1 MSSKGVPMPALDGM
15 RVLDFTQYEAG
26 PSCCQYL
33 AWLGA
38 DVVKVEPPRGEPGRR
53 TGGGDGVAQYF
64 ENYNA
69 NKRSVAVDVATET
82 GRDLVR
88 RLVTGFDV
96 FVENQGP
103 RVMEKLALDPVSLH
117 AVNPAL
123 IYTRIKGYGLSGPYA
138 EYRSFDM
145 LAQAAAGLF
154 SLTGA
159 PDGPPMRPGGTF
171 GDTATGAH
179 SAMAILAA
187 YVQRQRT
194 GEGQVIEMSMH
205 EVMTMFIRTT
215 GIRGW
220 ALDGS
225 AAPRV
230 GNRLGGA
237 PTDMFACTP
246 FGPNDYVYVMVGT
259 VRMWEALCKVI
270 DRPELLDDPRFATG
284 AGREEHD
291 GLLHAEVAEWCR
303 TKTKHEAMQLLA
315 DAGIA
320 ASAVMD
326 TQDVF
331 HDPHLQ
337 ARGFVHEVPHP
348 VHGTV
353 LLLDK
358 PFRLEKSDVPLR
370 AAPVLGADTDS
381 VLGSELGLDAD
392 ELAALRAGG
401 VIA

>member
-1 MSSKGVPMPALDGM
+1 MPALDGM

-53 TGGGDGVAQYF
+53 TGAGNGVAQYW

-69 NKRSVAVDVATET
+69 NKRSVVVDVATEA
-82 GRDLVR
+82 GRDLLR

-103 RVMEKLALDPVSLH
+103 GVMEKLGLDPATLRDTD
-117 AVNPAL
+117 PAL
-123 IYTRIKGYGLSGPYA
+123 IYARIKGYGLSGPYA

-159 PDGPPMRPGGTF
+159 ADGPPVRPGGTF
-171 GDTATGAH
+171 GDTGTGAH
-179 SAMAILAA
+179 TAMAILGA

-215 GIRGW
+215 GISGW
-220 ALDGS
+220 GGQAEG
-225 AAPRV
+225 APRL
-230 GNRLGGA
+230 GNKLGGA
-237 PTDMFACTP
+237 PSDMYECKP
-246 FGPNDYVYVMVGT
+246 FGPNDYVFIMVGT
-259 VRMWEALCKVI
+259 PRMWESMCKVI
-270 DRPELLDDPRFATG
+270 DRLDLLEDERFAHA
-284 AGREEHD
+284 AGRHEHD
-291 GLLHAEVAEWCR
+291 ALLHEIIAAWCL
-303 TKTKHEAMQLLA
+303 TKTKYEAMTLLSE
-315 DAGIA
+315 AGIA

-331 HDPHLQ
+331 TDPHLVE
-337 ARGFVHEVPHP
+337 RGFVQEVAHP
-348 VHGTV
+348 EHGTIT
-353 LLLDK
+353 LLDK

-370 AAPVLGADTDS
+370 AAPVLGADTDA
-381 VLGSELGLDAD
+381 VLGEELGLGAD
-392 ELAALRAGG
+392 ELAALRRDG

>member
-1 MSSKGVPMPALDGM
+1 MPALDGM

-38 DVVKVEPPRGEPGRR
+38 DVVKVEPPAGEPGRR
-53 TGGGDGVAQYF
+53 TGAPGGKAQYF

-69 NKRSVAVDVATET
+69 NKRSVALDVATDE
-82 GRDLVR
+82 GKDLLR
-88 RLVTGFDV
+88 RLVHGFDV

-103 RVMEKLALDPVSLH
+103 HVMEKLGLDPLSLQAH
-117 AVNPAL
+117 HPSL
-123 IYTRIKGYGLSGPYA
+123 IYARIKGYGLSGPYA

-145 LAQAAAGLF
+145 LAQAAGGLF
-154 SLTGA
+154 SLTGDA
-159 PDGPPMRPGGTF
+159 DGPPVRPGGTF

-179 SAMAILAA
+179 TAMAILAA

-215 GIRGW
+215 GVSGW
-220 ALDGS
+220 DLDAP
-225 AAPRV
+225 AAKRI

-237 PTDMFACTP
+237 PTDMYRCTP
-246 FGPNDYVYVMVGT
+246 FGSNDSVYVMVGT
-259 VRMWEALCKVI
+259 VKMWEALCKVI
-270 DRPELLDDPRFATG
+270 DRTDLLVDPRLTSAGGRARHEPELNAII
-284 AGREEHD
+284 
-291 GLLHAEVAEWCR
+291 AEWCAAR
-303 TKTKHEAMQLLA
+303 TKHEAMTLLA

-326 TQDVF
+326 THDVF
-331 HDPHLQ
+331 HDPHLV
-337 ARGFVHEVPHP
+337 ARGFVQQVPHP
-348 VHGTV
+348 THGTV

-358 PFRLEKSDVPLR
+358 PFRLERSEVALR
-370 AAPVLGADTDS
+370 AAPVLGADTDA
-381 VLGSELGLDAD
+381 VLGDELGLGAD
-392 ELAALRAGG
+392 ELAGLRTSG

>member
-1 MSSKGVPMPALDGM
+1 MPALDGM

-38 DVVKVEPPRGEPGRR
+38 DVVKVEPPRGEPGRKVG
-53 TGGGDGVAQYF
+53 TPGGKSQYY

-69 NKRSVAVDVATET
+69 NKRSVVVDVSTDA
-82 GRDLVR
+82 GHDLVR
-88 RLVTGFDV
+88 RLVTHFDV

-103 RVMEKLALDPVSLH
+103 HVMEKLALDPISLQ
-117 AVNPAL
+117 AVHPAL
-123 IYTRIKGYGLSGPYA
+123 IYARIKGYGLSGPYA
-138 EYRSFDM
+138 EYKSFDM

-154 SLTGA
+154 SLTGDA
-159 PDGPPMRPGGTF
+159 DGPPVRPGGTF

-179 SAMAILAA
+179 TAMAILAA

-215 GIRGW
+215 GIQGW
-220 ALDGS
+220 DLEGTPS
-225 AAPRV
+225 PRV
-230 GNRLGGA
+230 GTKLGGA
-237 PTDMFACTP
+237 PTDMYLCKP

-259 VRMWEALCKVI
+259 VRMWEALCKVM
-270 DRPELLDDPRFATG
+270 DRLDLLEDPRFATG
-284 AGREEHD
+284 SGRAEHD
-291 GLLHAEVAEWCR
+291 AILNAEIAEWCH
-303 TKTKHEAMQLLA
+303 TKTKHEAMTLLA

-320 ASAVMD
+320 ASAIMD

-337 ARGFVHEVPHP
+337 ARGFVQEVPHP
-348 VHGTV
+348 LYGSV

-358 PFRLEKSDVPLR
+358 PFRLEKSHVPLQ
-370 AAPVLGADTDS
+370 ASPVLGADTDS
-381 VLGSELGLDAD
+381 VLGAELGLAAD
-392 ELAALRAGG
+392 ELAALRAEG

>member
-1 MSSKGVPMPALDGM
+1 MPALDGM
-15 RVLDFTQYEAG
+15 KVLDFTQYEAG

-38 DVVKVEPPRGEPGRR
+38 DVVKVEPPGGEPGRR
-53 TGGGDGVAQYF
+53 TRSASGRSQYY
-64 ENYNA
+64 ENYNG
-69 NKRSVAVDVATET
+69 NKRSVVVDVATDA
-82 GRDLVR
+82 GKDLVR
-88 RLVTGFDV
+88 RLVTGVDV

-103 RVMEKLALDPVSLH
+103 GVMEKLALDPVALR
-117 AVNPAL
+117 ALNPRL
-123 IYTRIKGYGLSGPYA
+123 IYARIKGYGLSGPYA
-138 EYRSFDM
+138 DYRAFDM

-159 PDGPPMRPGGTF
+159 PDGPPIRPGGTF

-179 SAMAILAA
+179 TAMAVLAA
-187 YVQRQRT
+187 YVQQQRT
-194 GEGQVIEMSMH
+194 GEGQLIEMSMH

-215 GIRGW
+215 GIGGW
-220 ALDGS
+220 SLDGE

-230 GNRLGGA
+230 GNALGA
-237 PTDMFACTP
+237 PPTDMFACEP

-259 VRMWEALCKVI
+259 PKMWTALCRVI
-270 DRPELLDDPRFATG
+270 DRPDLLDDERYATPR
-284 AGREEHD
+284 GRAEHK
-291 GLLHAEVAEWCR
+291 EVLKAAIAAWCR
-303 TKTKHEAMQLLA
+303 GRTKHQAMALLA

-326 TQDVF
+326 THDVF
-331 HDPHLQ
+331 NDPHLR
-337 ARGFVHEVPHP
+337 ARGFVQEVPHP
-348 VHGTV
+348 EHGTV

-370 AAPVLGADTDS
+370 AAPVLGADTDA
-381 VLGSELGLDAD
+381 VLSTELGLSADALD
-392 ELAALRAGG
+392 ALDALRGAG

>member
-1 MSSKGVPMPALDGM
+1 MPALDGM

-38 DVVKVEPPRGEPGRR
+38 DVVKVEPPSGEPGRK
-53 TGGGDGVAQYF
+53 TASANGKSQYY

-69 NKRSVAVDVATET
+69 NKRSLVVDVATDA
-82 GRDLVR
+82 GRDLLL
-88 RLVTGFDV
+88 RLVPRFDV

-117 AVNPAL
+117 ALHPAL
-123 IYTRIKGYGLSGPYA
+123 IYARIKGYGLSGPYA

-159 PDGPPMRPGGTF
+159 ADGPPMRPGGTF

-179 SAMAILAA
+179 TAMAILAA
-187 YVQRQRT
+187 YVQQQRT

-215 GIRGW
+215 GVRGW
-220 ALDGS
+220 DLEGE
-225 AAPRV
+225 AAPRI
-230 GNRLGGA
+230 GNKLGGS
-237 PTDMFACTP
+237 PTDMYACAP
-246 FGPNDYVYVMVGT
+246 FGSNDYVYVMVGT
-259 VRMWEALCKVI
+259 VRMWDALCKVL
-270 DRPELLDDPRFATG
+270 DRLDLLDDPRFATG
-284 AGREEHD
+284 AGRAEHEPV
-291 GLLHAEVAEWCR
+291 LHDIVAAWCR
-303 TKTKHEAMQLLA
+303 TKTKHEAMTLLA

-326 TQDVF
+326 THDVF
-331 HDPHLQ
+331 HDPHLN
-337 ARGFVHEVPHP
+337 ARGFVQEVPHP
-348 VHGTV
+348 AHGTV

-358 PFRLEKSDVPLR
+358 PFRLEKSHVPLQ
-370 AAPVLGADTDS
+370 AAPVLGADTDG
-381 VLGSELGLDAD
+381 VLAAELGLAAD
-392 ELAALRAGG
+392 DLAALRADG

>member
-1 MSSKGVPMPALDGM
+1 MPALDGM

-38 DVVKVEPPRGEPGRR
+38 DVVKVEPPRGEPGRK
-53 TGGGDGVAQYF
+53 TGSSGGVAQYW

-69 NKRSVAVDVATET
+69 NKRSVAVDVSSEP

-103 RVMEKLALDPVSLH
+103 RVMEKLGLDPISLAAAH
-117 AVNPAL
+117 PAL
-123 IYTRIKGYGLSGPYA
+123 IYARIKGYGLTGPYA

-154 SLTGA
+154 SLTGEA
-159 PDGPPMRPGGTF
+159 DGPPMRPGGTF

-179 SAMAILAA
+179 TAMAIIAA
-187 YVQRQRT
+187 YVQKQRT

-215 GIRGW
+215 GVRGW
-220 ALDGS
+220 DLEGT

-237 PTDMFACTP
+237 PTDMYACAP
-246 FGPNDYVYVMVGT
+246 FGSNDYVYVMVGT

-270 DRPELLDDPRFATG
+270 DRLDLLEDPRFATG
-284 AGREEHD
+284 SGRTEHEE
-291 GLLHAEVAEWCR
+291 LLNAIIAAWCR
-303 TKTKHEAMQLLA
+303 TKTKHEAMTLLA

-337 ARGFVHEVPHP
+337 ARGFVQEVPHP
-348 VHGTV
+348 THGTV

-358 PFRLEKSDVPLR
+358 PFRLEKSQVPLR

-381 VLGSELGLDAD
+381 VLTAELGLAAD
-392 ELAALRAGG
+392 ELASLRSAG